1 MSHLPVFPAPSSC
14 IGGNQPCLWGRDQ
27 FETGECSMLSTCL
40 NRLRHSCHAAAP
52 FHANDWVD
60 LKLVLR
66 IRRRINSGMKDN
78 VQLSDTYSKIMA

>member
-1 MSHLPVFPAPSSC
+1 
-14 IGGNQPCLWGRDQ
+14 
-27 FETGECSMLSTCL
+27 MLSTCL
-40 NRLRHSCHAAAP
+40 NQLRHSCHASAP

-66 IRRRINSGMKDN
+66 IRRRINNGMKDN